1 MPIPPRTRH
10 SGTIVLDRDQ
20 IPPFRTAP
28 TGRPA
33 GRRADLEGQWDGKLL
48 AAMTSR
54 AIEIEEEKVDLQAL
68 EEPFPEHTSERSVG
82 MGVEWM
88 LKQPMSSP

>member
-1 MPIPPRTRH
+1 LFLTVIKYRH
-10 SGTIVLDRDQ
+10 SAQHRQAVQLL
-20 IPPFRTAP
+20 
-28 TGRPA
+28 
-33 GRRADLEGQWDGKLL
+33 RRADLEGQWDGKLL

-68 EEPFPEHTSERSVG
+68 EEPFPEHISERSVG

>member
-1 MPIPPRTRH
+1 MIKYRH
-10 SGTIVLDRDQ
+10 SAQHRQAVQLL
-20 IPPFRTAP
+20 
-28 TGRPA
+28 
-33 GRRADLEGQWDGKLL
+33 RRADLEGQWDGKLL

-54 AIEIEEEKVDLQAL
+54 AIEVEEEKVDLQ
-68 EEPFPEHTSERSVG
+68 PFPEHISERSVG

>member
-1 MPIPPRTRH
+1 MIKYRH
-10 SGTIVLDRDQ
+10 SAQRRQAVELL
-20 IPPFRTAP
+20 
-28 TGRPA
+28 
-33 GRRADLEGQWDGKLL
+33 RRADLEGQWDGKLL

-68 EEPFPEHTSERSVG
+68 EEPFPDHISERSVG

-88 LKQPMSSP
+88 LKQRMSSPYMATIKFSSAGPLSK